1 MKKITLILLTIS
13 IFNACTSGVGIGTGV
28 GISTGIPGVSI
39 GTGISTNIF
48 SSKKNKDAETKLKEQ
63 NEVEKKIIEN
73 QTK

>member
-48 SSKKNKDAETKLKEQ
+48 FHLKRIRMQKLS
-63 NEVEKKIIEN
+63 
-73 QTK
+73 